1 MVRINLII
9 IKFKLLSFC
18 VFCSGNVYSKEH
30 LLDILEVAERHKLP
44 IIADEVYEFFTFPGV
59 QFYPL
64 ATLSK
69 NVPILSKNNFHI
81 NP

>member
-1 MVRINLII
+1 MVRVIVIM
-9 IKFKLLSFC
+9 IKFVKLSFH
-18 VFCSGNVYSKEH
+18 VLYSGNVYSKEH

-64 ATLSK
+64 ASLSK
-69 NVPILSKNNFHI
+69 NVPIISK
-81 NP
+81 